1 MLLRIQSALILR
13 QTGRSLGLAELSY
26 TTDFDSST
34 QSNGMVFFIGRLVL
48 LLAAKKIQASCRSR
62 NLPQERRHRATSPEG
77 VTDVAVKYP
86 GRIAGVGNSGSSAPH
101 AIAPVC
107 LSFFQLLAT
116 KNCCRLPNASAF
128 QPASIRIALVKTVQ
142 NQHEHKIGRIVTIVG
157 ICCFLDP
164 KPFGPL
170 HLSLHV
176 IHTIL
181 RFFPQPNSLHSQI
194 LRKAGQK
201 KAEPNRHIVCSM
213 ARSLVS
219 RTHPVARRHRR

>member
-1 MLLRIQSALILR
+1 VEVLDLTRRSGPYVQGSGTFPWGSGPTVDIL
-13 QTGRSLGLAELSY
+13 EY
-26 TTDFDSST
+26 
-34 QSNGMVFFIGRLVL
+34 
-48 LLAAKKIQASCRSR
+48 
-62 NLPQERRHRATSPEG
+62 
-77 VTDVAVKYP
+77 
-86 GRIAGVGNSGSSAPH
+86 
-101 AIAPVC
+101 IAPVC
-107 LSFFQLLAT
+107 LGFFQLLAT
-116 KNCCRLPNASAF
+116 KSCCRSPNASAF

-201 KAEPNRHIVCSM
+201 KAEPNRHIVFSGHVETREPSTWWGWVLFTTRLEIAAWAPCLHTVV
-213 ARSLVS
+213 RGTPVS
-219 RTHPVARRHRR
+219 GYRHSHLRA